1 MLRLRVGLQWD
12 EVDGAGAQTDG
23 AGGAGDAGR
32 PLAATGPLPAD
43 HPEVLPDR
51 IGVVLINLGTP
62 DATDYWS
69 MRRYLSEFLSDK
81 RVIDYP
87 SWLWQPLLQLVIL
100 SKRPPARGATTTPS
114 GTRSVDE
121 SPLKTV
127 TRSQAEKLSARLE
140 GRSPRTMV
148 DWAMRYGNP
157 SVKSVLER
165 LVAQGCRRVL
175 LMALYPQ
182 YAAPTTATAYD
193 KAFDAL
199 KEMRWQPAVRTLP
212 PYFDHPR
219 YIEVLADSIER
230 HLAGLDWQPDL
241 LVFSYHGMPK
251 RLLTS
256 GDPYHCH
263 CHKTTRLV
271 RERLGW
277 PAEQVMVCF
286 QSRFG
291 SEEWLQPYLDQ
302 TMEELPAS
310 GIKKIAVVS
319 PAFVTDCLETLEEIQ
334 VENREIFEHAGGE
347 KFAYIPCL
355 NDSDAHIAF
364 LEELA
369 LDELQ
374 GWL

>member
-1 MLRLRVGLQWD
+1 MARARELVQQESRTEGMAAHLP
-12 EVDGAGAQTDG
+12 AGH
-23 AGGAGDAGR
+23 
-32 PLAATGPLPAD
+32 LAA
-43 HPEVLPDR
+43 LPDR
-51 IGVVLINLGTP
+51 IGVVLMNLGTP

-100 SKRPPARGATTTPS
+100 SRRPASKGRDYDS
-114 GTRSVDE
+114 IWNKERDE

-127 TRSQAEKLSARLE
+127 TRSQAEKLAARLE
-140 GRSPRTMV
+140 RRSPRLVV

-157 SVKSVLER
+157 SVKSVLDR
-165 LVAQGCRRVL
+165 LVAQGCSRLL

-199 KEMRWQPAVRTLP
+199 KAMRRQPAVRTMG
-212 PYFDHPR
+212 PYHDHPR
-219 YIEVLADSIER
+219 YIEVLAASIAD
-230 HLAGLDWQPDL
+230 HLGGLDWQPDL

-251 RLLTS
+251 RLLLS

-263 CHKTTRLV
+263 CQKTTRLV

-277 PAEQVMVCF
+277 APERVMVCF

-291 SEEWLQPYLDQ
+291 REEWLQPYLDQ
-302 TMEELPAS
+302 TMGELP
-310 GIKKIAVVS
+310 GRGVKKIAVVS
-319 PAFVTDCLETLEEIQ
+319 PAFATDCLETLEEIQ
-334 VENREIFEHAGGE
+334 VENRELFEHAGGE
-347 KFAYIPCL
+347 RFAYIPCL
-355 NDSDAHIAF
+355 NDGDAHIGF

-369 LDELQ
+369 LNELQ

>member
-1 MLRLRVGLQWD
+1 MAQ
-12 EVDGAGAQTDG
+12 AGVLVREQVASAQE
-23 AGGAGDAGR
+23 
-32 PLAATGPLPAD
+32 AAAPEAVTAAAVLPAG
-43 HPEVLPDR
+43 HPGVLQQK
-51 IGVVLINLGTP
+51 IGVVLMNLGTP

-100 SKRPPARGATTTPS
+100 SKRPKSKGRDYDS
-114 GTRSVDE
+114 IWNKELNE

-127 TRSQAEKLSARLE
+127 TRSQAEKLAGRLQARF
-140 GRSPRTMV
+140 PQVTV

-157 SVKSVLER
+157 SVKSVLDR
-165 LVAQGCRRVL
+165 LAGEGCNRIL

-199 KEMRWQPAVRTLP
+199 KQMRWQPALRTMG
-212 PYFDHPR
+212 PYHDHPR
-219 YIEVLADSIER
+219 YIEILADSIHG
-230 HLAGLDWQPDL
+230 HLAGLDWTPDL
-241 LVFSYHGMPK
+241 VVFSYHGMPK
-251 RLLTS
+251 RLLLA

-277 PAEQVMVCF
+277 APERAMVCF

-291 SEEWLQPYLDQ
+291 SEEWLQPYLDK
-302 TMEELPAS
+302 TMEELPGK
-310 GIKKIAVVS
+310 GIKKVAVIS
-319 PAFVTDCLETLEEIQ
+319 PAFATDCLETLEEIEG
-334 VENREIFEHAGGE
+334 ENRELFMHAGGE
-347 KFAYIPCL
+347 RFSYIPCL
-355 NDSDAHIAF
+355 NDGEPHIGF

-369 LDELQ
+369 VNELG

>member
-1 MLRLRVGLQWD
+1 MARARKLMVQEIMANVR
-12 EVDGAGAQTDG
+12 EAFS
-23 AGGAGDAGR
+23 
-32 PLAATGPLPAD
+32 ATGPLPAG
-43 HPEVLPDR
+43 HPEVKPNR
-51 IGVVLINLGTP
+51 IGVVLMNLGTP

-100 SKRPPARGATTTPS
+100 SKRPSSKGKDYDTIWNKELN
-114 GTRSVDE
+114 E

-127 TRSQAEKLSARLE
+127 TRSQAQKLAARLE
-140 GRSPRTMV
+140 RRSPQLMV

-157 SVKSVLER
+157 SVKSVLDR
-165 LVAQGCRRVL
+165 MVAQGCSRVL

-199 KEMRWQPAVRTLP
+199 KQMRWQPAVRTMG
-212 PYFDHPR
+212 PYHDHPG
-219 YIEVLADSIER
+219 YIAALAQSIET
-230 HLAGLDWQPDL
+230 HLSGLDWQPDL
-241 LVFSYHGMPK
+241 LVFSYHGTPK
-251 RLLTS
+251 RLLLS

-271 RERLGW
+271 REQLGW
-277 PAEQVMVCF
+277 PEDRIMVCF

-291 SEEWLQPYLDQ
+291 SEEWLQPYLDK
-302 TMEELPAS
+302 TMEELPGR
-310 GIKKIAVVS
+310 GIKKVAVVS

-334 VENREIFEHAGGE
+334 GENREIFEHAGGE
-347 KFAYIPCL
+347 KFSYVPCL
-355 NDSDAHIAF
+355 NDSEAHIAL

-369 LDELQ
+369 LGELQ
-374 GWL
+374 GWIPQP